1 MRSEIPA
8 ELEPWVKAMARLQ
21 DKRRDTLSRRL
32 DQERQQRDIARRLLF
47 WSKIKHRC
55 RMFSLRLS
63 PLLSRISLL
72 RDTLTDHVITG
83 G

>member
-1 MRSEIPA
+1 MRYEVDPDFLPMMRS
-8 ELEPWVKAMARLQ
+8 MARLQ

-32 DQERQQRDIARRLLF
+32 DQERAQRDIARRYL
-47 WSKIKHRC
+47 WWAKIKHRC
-55 RMFSLRLS
+55 RMLLLRHS

-72 RDTLTDHVITG
+72 RDTLTDHVISG

>member
-1 MRSEIPA
+1 MRYEVDPDFLPMMRSIA
-8 ELEPWVKAMARLQ
+8 CAQA
-21 DKRRDTLSRRL
+21 KRRDTLSRRL
-32 DQERQQRDIARRLLF
+32 DQERHQRDIARRLLF